1 MAQPS
6 LRNMFVLVD
15 EPGPAPGERQP
26 SGARPA
32 LDAHEFPSRR
42 AAEDE
47 AGYCLARAEAE
58 ARWAGEAT
66 HPAARRA
73 HLQLVAIYR
82 RRALDARQAQ
92 TAEIEDW
99 VSEGGSVPANV

>member
-1 MAQPS
+1 MAQS
-6 LRNMFVLVD
+6 ALRNMFVSVD
-15 EPGPAPGERQP
+15 EPGPAPGERP
-26 SGARPA
+26 AGAR
-32 LDAHEFPSRR
+32 LVHDAHEFPSRR

-47 AGYCLARAEAE
+47 AGYCLARADAE
-58 ARWAGEAT
+58 ARWAGEAI

-92 TAEIEDW
+92 AAEIQDW
-99 VSEGGSVPANV
+99 VSEGGSIPANL